1 MNMETVSLSQLGE
14 RLRNARKAAGISQE
28 EAAAKTG
35 IPQPSISGIESG
47 KRSVDSIEL
56 FKFAELYKR
65 PIDYFLSPNFREDA
79 GSFSPLLA
87 TKEILDSDRAVLDD
101 FRVFC
106 QDYAE
111 VELLVLGKVN
121 HVRVFEEVAGP
132 KTKQEAIAHGT
143 QYASRLREIFGL
155 GIEPMYDVRLF
166 LDTIGI
172 KVIKRK
178 LNTESVSGIYVY
190 SPEYGHCVL
199 VNRSGNR
206 QVDRFSL
213 AHTFCHALLDWQA
226 MDADK
231 NFVHCNNWKKDNLME
246 HRASIFALSF
256 LMPTETVE
264 KVWLQMRT
272 QPKPSVFD
280 TIAIARYFGV
290 DYESTLY
297 RFVQLG
303 LISEDERD
311 VLRNDLAR
319 AGLEIDDLLGYTVSE
334 VRTSGE
340 ELYPDRYIKL
350 GLEAFRLGKISIAR
364 LAKYLSKNI
373 YDTNQLIARMRL
385 QALTKSQEL
394 TNAS

>member
-1 MNMETVSLSQLGE
+1 MKTVSLVELGE

-28 EAAAKTG
+28 EASAKTG
-35 IPQPSISGIESG
+35 IPQPSISTIESG
-47 KRSVDSIEL
+47 KRSVDSLEL

-65 PIDYFLSPNFREDA
+65 PIEYFLSPNFREDA
-79 GSFSPLLA
+79 DSFSSLLA
-87 TKEILDSDRAVLDD
+87 TPQILDSDRAVLDD

-106 QDYAE
+106 NDYADL
-111 VELLVLGKVN
+111 ELLVLGRVN
-121 HVRVFEEVAGP
+121 HVRVFEDVAVP
-132 KTKQEAIAHGT
+132 KTKHEAIEQGT
-143 QYASRLREIFGL
+143 QYAARLREIFGL

-178 LNTESVSGIYVY
+178 LNTQSVTGIYVY
-190 SPEYGHCVL
+190 SSEYGHCVL

-213 AHTFCHALLDWQA
+213 AHTFCHALVDWQA
-226 MDADK
+226 MHAER
-231 NFVHCNNWKKDNLME
+231 NFIICNNWGKDDLTE
-246 HRASIFALSF
+246 HRASMFALSF

-272 QPKPSVFD
+272 QPRPSVFD

-290 DYESTLY
+290 DYESALY

-303 LISEDERD
+303 LVSEEERET
-311 VLRNDLAR
+311 LRNQLAR
-319 AGLEIDDLLGYTVSE
+319 SGSDIDGLLGYTASE

-350 GLEAFRLGKISIAR
+350 GLEALRLGRISVAR
-364 LAKYLSKNI
+364 LAKYLSINI
-373 YDTNQLIARMRL
+373 YDINQLIEKMGL
-385 QALTKSQEL
+385 QAGQITHD
-394 TNAS
+394 

>member
-1 MNMETVSLSQLGE
+1 MKTVSLVELGE
-14 RLRNARKAAGISQE
+14 RLRNARKAAGISQD
-28 EAAAKTG
+28 EASAKTG
-35 IPQPSISGIESG
+35 IPQPSISTIESG
-47 KRSVDSIEL
+47 KRSVDSLEL

-65 PIDYFLSPNFREDA
+65 PIEYFLSPHFRDDA
-79 GSFSPLLA
+79 RSFSPLLA
-87 TKEILDSDRAVLDD
+87 AREIFDSDRAVLDD
-101 FRVFC
+101 FRIFC
-106 QDYAE
+106 NDYADL
-111 VELLVLGKVN
+111 ELLVLGKVN
-121 HVRVFEEVAGP
+121 HVRVFEDVAVP
-132 KTKQEAIAHGT
+132 KTKQEAVEQGT
-143 QYASRLREIFGL
+143 RYAARLREIFGL

-178 LNTESVSGIYVY
+178 LNTQSVTGIYVY

-213 AHTFCHALLDWQA
+213 AHTFCHALVDWQA
-226 MDADK
+226 MHAER
-231 NFVHCNNWKKDNLME
+231 NFIICNNWGKDDWAE
-246 HRASIFALSF
+246 HRASMFALSF

-272 QPKPSVFD
+272 QPRPSVFD

-290 DYESTLY
+290 DYESALY

-303 LISEDERD
+303 LVSEEERGT
-311 VLRNDLAR
+311 LRAQLVQSAS
-319 AGLEIDDLLGYTVSE
+319 EIDGLLGYTVSE

-350 GLEAFRLGKISIAR
+350 GLEALRLGRISVAR
-364 LAKYLSKNI
+364 LAKYLSINI
-373 YDTNQLIARMRL
+373 YDINQLIEKMGL
-385 QALTKSQEL
+385 P
-394 TNAS
+394 ASDTMDESPKPR